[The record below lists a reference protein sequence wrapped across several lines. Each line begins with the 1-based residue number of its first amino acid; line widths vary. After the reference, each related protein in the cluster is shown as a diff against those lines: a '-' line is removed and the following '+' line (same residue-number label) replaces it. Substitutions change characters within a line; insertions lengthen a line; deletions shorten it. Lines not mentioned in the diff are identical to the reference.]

1 MKILVTGGAGFIA
14 SHVADGYIAE
24 GHSVAIV
31 DDLSRGSLDNLN
43 PKARFYK
50 GDIQDRT
57 FLESV
62 FEREKPEA
70 VNHHAAQMNVRRG
83 VTEPIFDASVNIL
96 GSINLLEAAVRHKTR
111 RVIYIS
117 TAGAAYGEPRELPVS
132 EEHAVNPITP
142 YGISKHTVEH
152 YLFTFSFLY
161 GLEYVVL
168 RYGNV
173 YGPRQNS
180 QGEAGVFAV
189 FCEQMLA
196 GIQPVIY
203 GDGTKYRDY
212 VFVEDAVRANLAAL
226 HRGQG
231 EAFNIGNG
239 VPVTDWEI
247 FAIVRDLLQSKIEPR
262 FSSIRPGEI
271 EKIILNT
278 AKAERLLNWKPQISI
293 AEGARRTVAHFAAR
307 AESALALAGKNG

>member
-62 FEREKPEA
+62 FEREKPET

-231 EAFNIGNG
+231 EAFNIGSG

>member
-62 FEREKPEA
+62 FEREKPET

-111 RVIYIS
+111 RVTYIS

-231 EAFNIGNG
+231 EAFNIGSG